1 MNNIL
6 NLLPRD
12 VKESNRDFA
21 YRVIKYNI
29 FNMNL
34 LPGCSINE
42 NEFAEQL
49 KISRTPVH
57 EALTVLKA
65 EYLVDIIPQ
74 SGSRVSLINFQNI
87 KDGVFLRNTVE
98 PAIYKE
104 IANHLTLEIS
114 TKLEKNLDVLLKY
127 VESDRDRLEDPTDI
141 LKIDDEFHALAYEAA
156 NRYLL
161 WDAVK
166 KVCTH
171 FDRIRYAEAILK
183 KSSLKHIYDEHMMI
197 YEYLLVGGIPNF
209 DFEKYYNNHL
219 TFFKGFFFQLYKENP
234 EYFILEERKADLNPT
249 NS

>member
-1 MNNIL
+1 MNSTL
-6 NLLPRD
+6 KLLLKNE
-12 VKESNRDFA
+12 KENNRDFA

-34 LPGCSINE
+34 PPGCTINE

-49 KISRTPVH
+49 GLSRTPIH
-57 EALTVLKA
+57 EALTLLKS

-104 IANHLTLEIS
+104 LANHLTAEYSGKI
-114 TKLEKNLDVLLKY
+114 ERNLD
-127 VESDRDRLEDPTDI
+127 EI
-141 LKIDDEFHALAYEAA
+141 LKLIENERDDIEERVSIFELDDEFHSLAYEAA
-156 NRYLL
+156 NRSLL

-171 FDRIRYAEAILK
+171 FDRIRYAESILK
-183 KSSLKHIYDEHMMI
+183 KSNMHHVYDEHMMI
-197 YEYLLVGGIPNF
+197 YEYLLVGGMPNF
-209 DFEKYYNNHL
+209 DFEKYYDNHL
-219 TFFKGFFFQLYKENP
+219 TFFKGFFFQLYKDNP
-234 EYFILEERKADLNPT
+234 EYFILDDRK
-249 NS
+249 